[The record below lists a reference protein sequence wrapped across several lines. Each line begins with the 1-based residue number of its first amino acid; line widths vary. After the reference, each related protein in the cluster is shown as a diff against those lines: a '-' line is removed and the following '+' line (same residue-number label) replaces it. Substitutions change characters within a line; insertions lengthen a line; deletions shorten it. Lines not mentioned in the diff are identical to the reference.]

1 MGIREL
7 KDTFNVDID
16 GCDIEFEFTY
26 EHGEKETRE
35 DPGTDTSIDIKHAW
49 MNLADKN
56 VNYVNVDVMGILDLE
71 CDYDWLQ
78 EQITEYID
86 DIPELGMRT

>member
-35 DPGTDTSIDIKHAW
+35 DPGTDT
-49 MNLADKN
+49 
-56 VNYVNVDVMGILDLE
+56 
-71 CDYDWLQ
+71 
-78 EQITEYID
+78 
-86 DIPELGMRT
+86 